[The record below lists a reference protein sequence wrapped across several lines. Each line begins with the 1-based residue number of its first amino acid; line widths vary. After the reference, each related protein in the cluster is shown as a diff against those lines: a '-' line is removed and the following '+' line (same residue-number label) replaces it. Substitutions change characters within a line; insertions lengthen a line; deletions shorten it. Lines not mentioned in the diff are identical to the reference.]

1 MLPLLRSIVCRCWQE
16 VPAGGGGRKRAPA
29 RQRAFAL
36 REEDDGW
43 EAIQDA
49 QNAAATLALHAVR
62 APSFFWGFRAASAER
77 TVRPL
82 PDKRHLTS
90 RSCHQGS
97 AIATLYNAMSL
108 SCNLSQSWNS
118 VLAPHCYV

>member
-1 MLPLLRSIVCRCWQE
+1 MCQGMVKLMLPLLRLIVCRRSQE

-29 RQRAFAL
+29 RPRAFAL

-62 APSFFWGFRAASAER
+62 SLILLGF
-77 TVRPL
+77 
-82 PDKRHLTS
+82 
-90 RSCHQGS
+90 QGG
-97 AIATLYNAMSL
+97 I
-108 SCNLSQSWNS
+108 C
-118 VLAPHCYV
+118 